1 MKAMK
6 VLFAKND
13 GKNIQIT
20 FNSYDNVKINDF
32 FEIKVY
38 DKTFTFQANV
48 IQIAGG
54 ILTVTATESGYW
66 ANKLFNMRDISLYD
80 IVDTEI
86 YPIKDEEKIKRL
98 KDESLLL

>member
-66 ANKLFNMRDISLYD
+66 VNKLFNMRDISLYD
-80 IVDTEI
+80 IVDIEI
-86 YPIKDEEKIKRL
+86 YPIKDEEK
-98 KDESLLL
+98 